1 MKHFSQSGSLLLVAE
16 HFICPATG
24 FMANLLGGGRRYAT
38 IVVLDFFCVWLSA
51 LAFMIVLQA
60 GLGLGAWWWSALGH

>member
-1 MKHFSQSGSLLLVAE
+1 
-16 HFICPATG
+16 
-24 FMANLLGGGRRYAT
+24 MANLLSGGRRYTT

-60 GLGLGAWWWSALGH
+60 GLGLGACWWSALGH